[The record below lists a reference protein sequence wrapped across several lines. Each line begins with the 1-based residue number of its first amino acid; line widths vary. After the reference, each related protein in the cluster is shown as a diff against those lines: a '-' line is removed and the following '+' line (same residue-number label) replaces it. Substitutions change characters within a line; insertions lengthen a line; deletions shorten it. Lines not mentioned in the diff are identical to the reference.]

1 MRRTDRLFE
10 LIQIF
15 RDGRLKLGRDLAARL
30 GVSLRT
36 LYRDIDT
43 LVASGIPIEGERGV
57 GYILREPIFLPPL
70 NLSHIELEALEFAM
84 ELARR
89 SADAELSAAADNL
102 RHKIHAVLP
111 ANQQHAGTRRWPMTV
126 YSADLSAAVG
136 HLPVLRR
143 AVAARTK
150 VKLTY
155 HRLDGATSSRTIR
168 PLQVEFWGHVW
179 TCTAWCESRHDF
191 RVFRI
196 DRIVHAETTDEKF
209 QPEAGK
215 RLVDYLKI
223 IDESE
228 KPQT

>member
-84 ELARR
+84 ELAKR
-89 SADAELSAAADNL
+89 SADHELSGAADSL
-102 RHKIHAVLP
+102 LQKVHAVLP
-111 ANQQHAGTRRWPMTV
+111 ANLATDANAARRWPMTV
-126 YSADLSAAVG
+126 YRADLSAAVQ
-136 HLPVLRR
+136 HLPALRHAIAASRKVLF
-143 AVAARTK
+143 
-150 VKLTY
+150 
-155 HRLDGATSSRTIR
+155 S
-168 PLQVEFWGHVW
+168 
-179 TCTAWCESRHDF
+179 
-191 RVFRI
+191 
-196 DRIVHAETTDEKF
+196 
-209 QPEAGK
+209 
-215 RLVDYLKI
+215 
-223 IDESE
+223 
-228 KPQT
+228 